1 MVNLPQR
8 VGIIT
13 SVNALL
19 HISKRISEE
28 RGFRFALVF
37 TKYRRINK
45 FIADSRLSR
54 LVNQRGVQ
62 SRNFESLHGIHAQFS
77 V

>member
-19 HISKRISEE
+19 HVSKRISEE
-28 RGFRFALVF
+28 RGFRFALGF
-37 TKYRRINK
+37 TQCRRINK